1 VLRRQ
6 AHNRSLDGNYA
17 GLDSRQAESDE
28 EGERERMATTA
39 PKAGAF
45 PSPYEIETPP
55 GCEGWEEM
63 YPYYALFDERRRETD
78 ENRFWFWNSMHFP
91 VPMPAFD
98 VICIDSPY
106 QAVGAWQNRVF
117 AVPPAMGIDYR
128 CVNGYIYISGNPVTD
143 PAKIAERAEFFQ
155 QRAGYYFQNWPELY
169 GKWRA
174 KMEALIREL
183 GELEVPDLPEYEP
196 DEVAFGENRNTA
208 FYELLNAYGRALR
221 LGDLMWQHHFE
232 FLLLGYGA
240 YGTFA
245 EFCKGQLPD
254 IPDQHVAQ
262 MVAGIDVILFRPDA
276 ELRRLARLAIETGVD
291 ASFAQGRTPQEIDA
305 ELAESDA
312 GRSWLAELEKVKDPY
327 FNMATGDG
335 LYHYYRSWLDDPSIP
350 YASLIGHVSALKAG
364 EQIDRPTEEI
374 VRERDRLA
382 EEYAALLDEDS
393 RQSFNDLLNLSRM
406 VFPYVEE
413 HKFYC
418 DYWFLTRW
426 WNKIREFGALLARS
440 GFLEDGE
447 DVFQLSRYEVAGAL
461 DELVLTWATG
471 GVPLG
476 PKHWPPIVA
485 RRKEILKKLADWTPP
500 PAIGVTPEA
509 VTDPMTIMLW
519 GVTTERVQEWARQ
532 QEGGAVL
539 TGAAASPGVVEGEA
553 RVVRSVDQIGDVRD
567 GEILVCGST
576 SPAWA
581 PIFSKIT
588 ATVTDVGGV
597 MSHAAIVA
605 REYGLPAVV
614 GTGRA
619 TAAIRTGQTIR
630 VDGSEG
636 TVTLL

>member
-1 VLRRQ
+1 
-6 AHNRSLDGNYA
+6 
-17 GLDSRQAESDE
+17 
-28 EGERERMATTA
+28 MATTA

-63 YPYYALFDERRRETD
+63 YPYYALFDERRRATD

-143 PAKIAERAEFFQ
+143 PAKIAERAEFFVK
-155 QRAGYYFQNWPELY
+155 RAAHYYENWSELY

-183 GELEVPDLPEYEP
+183 GELVVPDLPEYEP
-196 DEVAFGENRNTA
+196 DDVAFGDERNTA
-208 FYELLNAYGRALR
+208 FYELLSAYGRALR

-240 YGTFA
+240 YGTFV
-245 EFCKGQLPD
+245 EFCKGALPD
-254 IPDQHVAQ
+254 IPDQHIAQ
-262 MVAGIDVILFRPDA
+262 MVAGIDVLLFRPDA
-276 ELRRLARLAIETGVD
+276 ELRRLARKAIETGVD
-291 ASFAQGRTPQEIDA
+291 SAFVQGRTPQEIDA
-305 ELAESDA
+305 ELMQSEA
-312 GRSWLAELEKVKDPY
+312 GRVWLEDLEYVKDPW

-350 YASLIGHVSALKAG
+350 YAALIGHISALNAG

-374 VRERDRLA
+374 QRERDRLA
-382 EEYAALLDEDS
+382 EEYGSLLDEES
-393 RQSFNDLLNLSRM
+393 RTSFNDLLNLSRT

-413 HKFYC
+413 HKFFC

-426 WNKIREFGALLARS
+426 WNKIREFGALLARHD
-440 GFLEDGE
+440 FLEDEE
-447 DVFQLSRYEVAGAL
+447 DVFQLSRYEVASAL

-471 GVPLG
+471 GEALG
-476 PKHWPPIVA
+476 PKHWPPIAA
-485 RRKEILKKLADWTPP
+485 RRKELLEKLNDWTPP
-500 PAIGVTPEA
+500 PALGVTPEA

-532 QEGGAVL
+532 VEGGTVL
-539 TGAAASPGVVEGEA
+539 NGAAASPGVVEGAA
-553 RVVRSVDQIGDVRD
+553 RVVKSVTQIADVRD

-581 PIFSKIT
+581 PIFSKIK

-619 TAAIRTGQTIR
+619 TSAIRTGQTIR

-636 TVTLL
+636 TVTVLSGQEG

>member
-1 VLRRQ
+1 
-6 AHNRSLDGNYA
+6 
-17 GLDSRQAESDE
+17 
-28 EGERERMATTA
+28 MATTA

-45 PSPYEIETPP
+45 PSPYEIDTPP

-63 YPYYALFDERRRETD
+63 YPYYALFDERRRDTD

-91 VPMPAFD
+91 MPMPAFD

-128 CVNGYIYISGNPVTD
+128 CINGYIYISGNPVTD

-155 QRAGYYFQNWPELY
+155 QRAGYYFQNWGELY

-183 GELEVPDLPEYEP
+183 GELRVPDLPEYEP
-196 DEVAFGENRNTA
+196 DEVAFGEDRNTA
-208 FYELLNAYGRALR
+208 FYEVLDAYPRALR
-221 LGDLMWQHHFE
+221 LADLMWQHHFE

-240 YGTFA
+240 YGTFV
-245 EFCKGQLPD
+245 EFCKGHLPD
-254 IPDQHVAQ
+254 IPDQHIAQ
-262 MVAGIDVILFRPDA
+262 MVAGIDVLLFRPDA

-291 ASFAQGRTPQEIDA
+291 DAFQQGRTPDEIDA
-305 ELAESDA
+305 DLQQSDA
-312 GRSWLAELEKVKDPY
+312 GQSWLAELEKVKDPW

-350 YASLIGHVSALKAG
+350 YAALIGHISAIGAG

-374 VRERDRLA
+374 QRERDRLA
-382 EEYAALLDEDS
+382 EEYGALLDDES
-393 RQSFNDLLNLSRM
+393 RTSFNDLLNLSRT

-413 HKFYC
+413 HKFFC

-426 WNKIREFGALLARS
+426 WNKIREFGELLARNE
-440 GFLEDGE
+440 FLEDSE
-447 DVFQLSRYEVAGAL
+447 DVFQLSRYEAASAL

-476 PKHWPPIVA
+476 PKHWPEIAA
-485 RRKEILKKLADWTPP
+485 RRKEILRKLGDWTPP
-500 PAIGVTPEA
+500 PAVGVTPEA

-532 QEGGAVL
+532 QDGGSVL
-539 TGAAASPGVVEGEA
+539 NGAAASPGVVEGEA

-581 PIFSKIT
+581 PIFSKIK

-619 TAAIRTGQTIR
+619 TATIRTGQTIR

-636 TVTLL
+636 TVTVL

>member
-1 VLRRQ
+1 
-6 AHNRSLDGNYA
+6 
-17 GLDSRQAESDE
+17 
-28 EGERERMATTA
+28 MATTA
-39 PKAGAF
+39 PRAGAF

-55 GCEGWEEM
+55 GCEGWEQM
-63 YPYYALFDERRRETD
+63 YPYYALFDERRRDTD
-78 ENRFWFWNSMHFP
+78 EKRFWFWNSMHFP

-98 VICIDSPY
+98 VISIDSPY

-155 QRAGYYFQNWPELY
+155 KRAGHYYQNWSELY

-183 GELEVPDLPEYEP
+183 NELVVPDLPEYEP
-196 DEVAFGENRNTA
+196 DEVAFGDERNTA
-208 FYELLNAYGRALR
+208 FYELLTAYGRALR

-240 YGTFA
+240 YGTFV
-245 EFCKGQLPD
+245 EFCKGSLPD
-254 IPDQHVAQ
+254 IPDQHIAQ
-262 MVAGIDVILFRPDA
+262 MVAGIDVLLFRPDA
-276 ELRRLARLAIETGVD
+276 ELRRLARLAIETKVD
-291 ASFAQGRTPQEIDA
+291 SAFVQGRTPSEIDA
-305 ELAESDA
+305 DLMQSDA
-312 GRSWLAELEKVKDPY
+312 GKAWLAELEEVKDPW

-350 YASLIGHVSALKAG
+350 YASLVGHISALKAG

-382 EEYAALLDEDS
+382 EEYGALLDEDA
-393 RQSFNDLLNLSRM
+393 RRPFNDLLNLSRT

-413 HKFYC
+413 HKFFC

-426 WNKIREFGALLARS
+426 WNKIREFGALLARN

-447 DVFQLSRYEVAGAL
+447 DVFQLSRYEVASAL
-461 DELVLTWATG
+461 DELVLSWATG
-471 GVPLG
+471 GEPLG
-476 PKHWPPIVA
+476 PKHWPPIAA
-485 RRKEILKKLADWTPP
+485 RRKEILRRLADWTPP
-500 PAIGVTPEA
+500 PALGVTPEA

-519 GVTTERVQEWARQ
+519 GVTTERVHEWARQ
-532 QEGGAVL
+532 QEGGSVL
-539 TGAAASPGVVEGEA
+539 NGAAASPGVVEGAA
-553 RVVRSVDQIGDVRD
+553 RVVRSVDQIADVRE

-581 PIFSKIT
+581 PIFSKIR

-597 MSHAAIVA
+597 MSHAAIVC

-619 TAAIRTGQTIR
+619 TSAIQTGQTIR
-630 VDGSEG
+630 VDGTEG
-636 TVTLL
+636 TVTLLAAADG

>member
-1 VLRRQ
+1 
-6 AHNRSLDGNYA
+6 
-17 GLDSRQAESDE
+17 
-28 EGERERMATTA
+28 MASSTPA
-39 PKAGAF
+39 LGAF
-45 PSPYEIETPP
+45 PSPYSIETPP

-63 YPYYALFDERRRETD
+63 YPYYAMFDERRRDSD

-98 VICIDSPY
+98 AICIDSPY
-106 QAVGAWQNRVF
+106 QAVGTWQNRVF

-128 CVNGYIYISGNPVTD
+128 IVNGYVYISGNPVTD
-143 PAKIAERAEFFQ
+143 PDQIAERAGFFQ
-155 QRAGYYFQNWPELY
+155 ERAGHYFANWTELY
-169 GKWRA
+169 GKWKE
-174 KMEALIREL
+174 KMQALI
-183 GELEVPDLPEYEP
+183 GELEALQVPQLPKYEP
-196 DEVAFGENRNTA
+196 DEVAFSDDRNTA
-208 FYELLNAYGRALR
+208 FYELLDAYGRVLR

-240 YGTFA
+240 YATFA
-245 EFCKGQLPD
+245 EFCKGNLPD
-254 IPDQHVAQ
+254 IPDQHIAQ
-262 MVAGIDVILFRPDA
+262 MVAGIDVLLFRPDA
-276 ELRRLARLAIETGVD
+276 ELRRLAHLAIDTGVD
-291 ASFAQGRTPQEIDA
+291 GAFVQGRTPDEIDS
-305 ELAESDA
+305 ELVSSEA
-312 GRSWLAELEKVKDPY
+312 GRAWLSELEKVKDPW

-350 YASLIGHVSALKAG
+350 YAALIGHISALRAG
-364 EQIDRPTEEI
+364 EQITRPTEEI
-374 VRERDRLA
+374 ERERERLASEYEALLA
-382 EEYAALLDEDS
+382 EEVRGAFNELLS
-393 RQSFNDLLNLSRM
+393 LSRT

-413 HKFYC
+413 HKFFC

-426 WNKIREFGALLARS
+426 WNKLREFGAVLAEH

-447 DVFQLSRYEVAGAL
+447 DIFQLTRHEVASAF

-471 GVPLG
+471 GRPLG
-476 PKHWPPIVA
+476 PMHWPPIIA
-485 RRKEILKKLADWTPP
+485 RRKQILDRLAEWTPP
-500 PAIGVTPEA
+500 PALGVTPEA

-532 QEGGAVL
+532 QDGGHVL
-539 TGAAASPGVVEGEA
+539 NGAAASPGVVEGAA
-553 RVVRSVDQIGDVRD
+553 RVVRSVDQIADILD

-619 TAAIRTGQTIR
+619 TSQIRTGQKIR
-630 VDGSEG
+630 VDGGAG
-636 TVTLL
+636 TVTLLAGD